1 MDFTLSL
8 TKSVPG
14 DSRTVKPLISK
25 PTYSGRKK
33 TVNEGRKTILSVQAS
48 EDELVAKGR
57 PNKFLLGKNL
67 CSSEFVQVLHIYLEA
82 MIK

>member
-1 MDFTLSL
+1 MDLTLSH
-8 TKSVPG
+8 TKSVPR

-48 EDELVAKGR
+48 EGELVAKRMTKQIFAGEES
-57 PNKFLLGKNL
+57 KF
-67 CSSEFVQVLHIYLEA
+67 F
-82 MIK
+82 